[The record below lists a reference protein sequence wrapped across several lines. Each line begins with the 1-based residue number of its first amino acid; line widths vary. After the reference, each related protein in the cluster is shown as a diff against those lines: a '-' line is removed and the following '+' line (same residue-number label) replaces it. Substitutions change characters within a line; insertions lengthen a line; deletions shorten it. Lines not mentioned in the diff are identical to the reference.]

1 MRVGNGS
8 NLFTDVLLNEWR
20 EGGMLKCAKTGNTKV
35 KGIIKKGKL
44 TQFTAKW
51 RHTRDVCMGAAKGAE
66 GEAGMFS

>member
-8 NLFTDVLLNEWR
+8 NLFTEVLLNEWR
-20 EGGMLKCAKTGNTKV
+20 KGGMLKCAKTGNTKV

-51 RHTRDVCMGAAKGAE
+51 RHT
-66 GEAGMFS
+66 

>member
-1 MRVGNGS
+1 
-8 NLFTDVLLNEWR
+8 
-20 EGGMLKCAKTGNTKV
+20 MLKCAKTGNTKV